1 MKKRVSLEHVK
12 FSIIFQHFFTIL
24 MRFSKLNS
32 YLCTFV
38 LLAKQEQ

>member
-38 LLAKQEQ
+38 LAKQEQ